1 MRSRVGYTSFI
12 ILTPPAILSVIL
24 LLWLA
29 AQFQHTWA
37 HLPQVLEAQL
47 TAALGREVRIGQIK
61 GNYWTGLEVHDLAVA
76 RSDKLSNGVLARVT
90 RARVR
95 YSLDAVLHQ
104 GVPPLEAIERIEL
117 ERPWLFVS
125 RDRKGRFNLQEIA
138 EELSKP
144 SKPPKE
150 ARPQRFL
157 ATVAIRNGTVV
168 FEDHQVRGGPLT
180 HHLTGID
187 VDFDGRAFPLYAVS
201 LRARGDTGRLASV
214 AVHATV
220 DPERQ
225 AYSVLADLQG
235 VQIKPWLAYVP
246 AQVKLPVTPEGGL
259 VDARVSA
266 LIEAGKLADYH
277 GRVKVRDAALRVPQL
292 SQPVSDLDG
301 TFQVS
306 PDVVTADDLRI
317 TAGKLR
323 LSGTATVSGFQK
335 PWVRAQLMATGIE
348 EADVRELV
356 PGLPP
361 LPDVRLGRID
371 NVRVSVAGPVT
382 APSATVGFDLT
393 SVTRPE
399 ATLSDLH
406 VEARVAG
413 LKQLEIDTVTA
424 KVAGGTVSARGSLH
438 LEGKEPRYAFRG
450 ALRGIRLDEINLRE
464 RLGENAPSGTVSAD
478 FEASGVGAAPKVHAR
493 VDVTDAG
500 WKEWQVTAVQ
510 ADCTYGDGRVEVHGA
525 HARTPEAL
533 LTAHGSIQL
542 EGGIQLQVAATEVDV
557 TALARRFNVEKL
569 RGEAHVRG
577 EVTGTLSEPSFQG
590 ELAAYNL
597 AYGDDRLEMLRANV
611 QGDLNQVRIEECRG
625 LYLPAQLGGVE
636 VTLHNPRAGAEAE
649 IEATGAVV
657 GIDLGR
663 LCKRF
668 NLEGDW
674 GGIVD
679 VEELAITGPLN
690 DLRIE
695 AFLTARDLRGA
706 GYGIDYVSGR
716 VVAGI
721 DGAVEVPQEDPVTVR
736 TGESEVQLWGTLSA
750 ERQLDLMVATAEGK
764 SLRVEDIH
772 AFDPSVVALK
782 SRLGMELHVTGPV
795 TAPQIKDGDLRVHE
809 LVVNGNTFGPGSG
822 KVHIS
827 KESVRVDH
835 FVLIGGQKDAEAGR
849 REQYEVNG
857 TVWPRE
863 DLDITAAVVAAP
875 IAKLMDLGRVPPPPF
890 PVEGR
895 LTALI
900 KVKEGEPRPLVSV
913 TRLDVTDGRVG
924 PQPVETL
931 TVEGIELNKDD
942 LVVSKLTVAL
952 PGGTTLMGEG
962 RASLAANGPIQ
973 FNVDAEEI
981 DLALVQ
987 PWVSLGQEIGG
998 TGKLHLQ
1005 VSGTLNEPVVVG
1017 RVDARS
1023 PRYGNFQIDAI
1034 GADLSFRDHVA
1045 RVTNL
1050 LVEKAGYSASG
1061 YAELPVDWEEKR
1073 VAPDAAIRAQVRVD
1087 KQSLNALTL
1096 FTPRIVE
1103 ISKDGYAS
1111 AILDVGGTLADP
1123 KLNGSVEVQCN
1134 ALVVGNPRPGGE
1146 PERALMLRGLDAVL
1160 RVEDE
1165 RIVIEHVNVASAAK
1179 PKELEESGTLGKLLR
1194 ALRASRGATTDRG
1207 KAGGEPEALKTP
1219 EALQLTGTISL
1230 NRFLPDQ
1237 FDLKLVA
1244 KEFEFWERNLSGR
1257 FQEELAFR
1265 LNGAV
1270 AIRDRW
1276 PSPLVS
1282 GALELQR
1289 ARVDVQKYQAPKEVP
1304 PPREPLAINPRFAL
1318 TVKSREAEVLA
1329 ARTKAYANASLAIR
1343 GSLNEP
1349 QIEEGSVDLIRGGV
1363 NVSTAYFRIKEG
1375 EVAFEMD
1382 PRHGLSALGQIELAT
1397 HLRGKN
1403 PRTGKEESFAVEAHV
1418 AIDMP
1423 NAPEEQVQV
1432 EFEATPYL
1440 ENDQVWSLLMRKDVL
1455 EGIVAGR
1462 TDASVEDAL
1471 KREAANLVATAL
1483 QPSLVEPVER
1493 AVAEMLGLNE
1503 FSIRASFEEP
1513 VEVQVGKHLVK
1524 GLRVSYTRAVSAR
1537 EARYTFKVDY
1547 EVLNGVSF
1555 SWMTDQQSNR
1565 TLGLEAGFQF

>member
-12 ILTPPAILSVIL
+12 ILTPPVILSVIL
-24 LLWLA
+24 IFWLA
-29 AQFQHTWA
+29 TQLRHTWA
-37 HLPQVLEAQL
+37 HLPHVLEAQL
-47 TAALGREVRIGQIK
+47 TAALGREVRIGQLK
-61 GNYWTGLEVHDLAVA
+61 GGFWSGLEVHDIAIA
-76 RSDKLSNGVLARVT
+76 RSDRLSDGVLARVA

-95 YSLDAVLHQ
+95 YSLDAVLQ
-104 GVPPLEAIERIEL
+104 RGVPPLEAIERIEL
-117 ERPWLFVS
+117 ERPWIFVS

-138 EELSKP
+138 EELAKP
-144 SKPPKE
+144 SKPPKD

-157 ATVAIRNGTVV
+157 ATVAIRDGTLV
-168 FEDHQVRGGPLT
+168 FEDHQVRGAPIT
-180 HHLTGID
+180 HHLTGIHLD
-187 VDFDGRAFPLYAVS
+187 LDGRAFPLYAVS

-214 AVHATV
+214 AVHATI
-220 DPERQ
+220 DPERK
-225 AYSVLADLQG
+225 AYSVLADLEG
-235 VQIKPWLAYVP
+235 VQIKPWLAYMP
-246 AQVKLPVTPEGGL
+246 PQVKLPVTPEGGL
-259 VDARVSA
+259 VDARLSA
-266 LIEAGKLADYH
+266 LIEAGKLADYQ
-277 GRVKVRDAALRVPQL
+277 GRVKVRDVAVRVPQL

-301 TFQVS
+301 TFQIS
-306 PDVVTADDLRI
+306 PDVATADDLRI

-335 PWVRAQLMATGIE
+335 PWVRAHLTATGIE
-348 EADVRELV
+348 EADVRELI
-356 PGLPP
+356 PRLPP
-361 LPDVRLGRID
+361 FPDVRLGRMD
-371 NVRVSVAGPVT
+371 NLRVSVAGPVT

-393 SVTRPE
+393 SVARPE

-406 VEARVAG
+406 VEARLAG
-413 LKQLEIDTVTA
+413 LKRLEIDALTA
-424 KVAGGTVSARGSLH
+424 KAAGGTLSATGSLE

-450 ALRGIRLDEINLRE
+450 ALRGIHLDEINLRE
-464 RLGENAPSGTVSAD
+464 RLGENAPSGTISAD
-478 FEASGVGAAPKVHAR
+478 FEASGAGADPEVHAR
-493 VDVTDAG
+493 VDVTDAA
-500 WKEWQVTAVQ
+500 WKEWQVAALQ
-510 ADCTYGDGRVEVHGA
+510 ADCTYRDGHVEVHGA
-525 HARTPEAL
+525 HARAPEAL
-533 LTAHGSIQL
+533 LTAHGSVHL
-542 EGGIQLQVAATEVDV
+542 EGRLQLQVAASEVDV
-557 TALARRFNVEKL
+557 TALARRFKVDKL
-569 RGEAHVRG
+569 RGEAHLRG
-577 EVTGTLSEPSFQG
+577 EVTGTFSEPAFRG

-597 AYGDDRLEMLRANV
+597 AYGEDRLEMLRANV
-611 QGDLNQVRIEECRG
+611 EGDLNQVRIEECQG
-625 LYLPAQLGGVE
+625 LYLPAQLGGV
-636 VTLHNPRAGAEAE
+636 VATLHNPRAGAEAE
-649 IEATGAVV
+649 IEAAGAVI

-663 LCKRF
+663 LSKRF

-674 GGIVD
+674 GGTVD
-679 VEELAITGPLN
+679 VEELAVTGPLN
-690 DLRIE
+690 ALQIE
-695 AFLTARDLRGA
+695 AFLTARDLHGA
-706 GYGIDYVSGR
+706 GYGIDYASGR
-716 VVAGI
+716 LIAST
-721 DGAVEVPQEDPVTVR
+721 DGAVEVPQEDPFTVR
-736 TGESEVQLWGTLSA
+736 TGESEVQLWGTVSA

-764 SLRVEDIH
+764 SLRVEDIQ
-772 AFDPSVVALK
+772 ALDPSVIALK
-782 SRLGMELHVTGPV
+782 SRLGMALHVTGPV
-795 TAPQIKDGDLRVHE
+795 TAPEIKDGDLRVHE

-835 FVLIGGQKDAEAGR
+835 FVLIGGQKGGDADR

-863 DLDITAAVVAAP
+863 ELDITAAVVAAP
-875 IAKLMDLGRVPPPPF
+875 IAKLMDLGRVPHPPF

-913 TRLDVTDGRVG
+913 NRLDVTEGRVG
-924 PQPVETL
+924 PQPIETL
-931 TVEGIELNKDD
+931 TVEGVELNKDD

-952 PGGTTLMGEG
+952 PGGTTLVGDG
-962 RASLAANGPIQ
+962 SASLAPNGPIE
-973 FNVDAEEI
+973 FNVGADQI
-981 DLALVQ
+981 DLALIQ

-998 TGKLHLQ
+998 TGRLRLE
-1005 VSGTLNEPVVVG
+1005 VSGTLNEPVVAG

-1023 PRYGNFQIDAI
+1023 PRYGDLQIDAI

-1061 YAELPVDWEEKR
+1061 YAELPVDWDKKR
-1073 VAPDAAIRAQVRVD
+1073 VAPDAAIRAQVRLD
-1087 KQSLNALTL
+1087 KQSLNALSL

-1103 ISKDGYAS
+1103 VSKDGYAS
-1111 AILDVGGTLADP
+1111 ARLDVAGTLADP
-1123 KLNGSVEVQCN
+1123 KLNGNVVVQCN
-1134 ALVVGNPRPGGE
+1134 TLVVGNPRPGGE

-1160 RVEDE
+1160 RIEDE
-1165 RIVIEHVNVASAAK
+1165 RIVFERVNVASAAK
-1179 PKELEESGTLGKLLR
+1179 PKELEEPGTLGRILR
-1194 ALRASRGATTDRG
+1194 ALRTSRVKTA
-1207 KAGGEPEALKTP
+1207 KAKSGGEPEALKTP
-1219 EALQLTGTISL
+1219 EALQLTGSISL

-1244 KEFEFWERNLSGR
+1244 KEFEFWERNLSGQ
-1257 FQEELAFR
+1257 FQEEVAFR

-1270 AIRDRW
+1270 AIQDRW
-1276 PSPLVS
+1276 PSPLVK
-1282 GALELQR
+1282 GDLELQH
-1289 ARVDVQKYQAPKEVP
+1289 ARVDMQKYQAPKEP

-1318 TVKSREAEVLA
+1318 TLKSREAEVLA

-1349 QIEEGSVDLIRGGV
+1349 QIEEGSVGLVRGGV

-1375 EVAFEMD
+1375 EIAFEMD

-1418 AIDMP
+1418 AIDIP
-1423 NAPEEQVQV
+1423 NAPEEQVQM

-1471 KREAANLVATAL
+1471 KKEAANLVATAL